1 MIEIKLMTEQAYKTL
16 QKNYVE
22 VTQMINDHPS
32 DSSWLKGYLGFEPY
46 ETKKY
51 CVEDFELKNDE
62 DYSKVALHNSI
73 VLYERLKGLPRYI
86 LCNIR
91 FWAWLTFEKAYKQA
105 INTIIPVKDSIVKAW
120 WLPNNSRRDL
130 MLQIIARNYFRTEI
144 TVDEKDSNKYYL
156 TEYVISHTETYRN
169 LAFRNIG
176 MLPNVCNAFLRACR
190 QATLETSI
198 ELSIEQIREIMKET
212 SKIGSVMLID
222 TMSSDEIYDLLYPK
236 VLDIL
241 KGSQTNL
248 LI

>member
-32 DSSWLKGYLGFEPY
+32 DSTWLKSYLGFEPY

-51 CVEDFELKNDE
+51 CIEDFELENDE
-62 DYSKVALHNSI
+62 DYSKVALQNSI
-73 VLYERLKGLPRYI
+73 TLYEKLKDLPRYI

-91 FWAWLTFEKAYKQA
+91 FWAWVTFEKAYKQA
-105 INTIIPVKDSIVKAW
+105 INTIVPVKDSIVKAW

-130 MLQIIARNYFRTEI
+130 MLQIIARNYFRAEI
-144 TVDEKDSNKYYL
+144 TVDEKDQNKYYL
-156 TEYVISHTETYRN
+156 TEYVVSHTETYRN

-176 MLPNVCNAFLRACR
+176 MLPNVSNAFLRVCR
-190 QATLETSI
+190 QVSIDTSI
-198 ELSIEQIREIMKET
+198 ELSVEQIREIMKET

-222 TMSSDEIYDLLYPK
+222 TMASDEIYNLLYPK
-236 VLDIL
+236 ALDIL

>member
-32 DSSWLKGYLGFEPY
+32 DSSWLKSYLGFEPY

-51 CVEDFELKNDE
+51 SIEDFELENNE
-62 DYSKVALHNSI
+62 DYTKVALHNSV
-73 VLYERLKGLPRYI
+73 VLYEKFKDLPRYI

-91 FWAWLTFEKAYKQA
+91 FWAWITFEKAYKQA

-130 MLQIIARNYFRTEI
+130 MLQIIARNYFRAEI
-144 TVDEKDSNKYYL
+144 TVDETDQNKYYL
-156 TEYVISHTETYRN
+156 TEYVVSHAETYRN

-176 MLPNVCNAFLRACR
+176 MLPNVSNAFLRVCR
-190 QATLETSI
+190 QVSKDTSV
-198 ELSIEQIREIMKET
+198 ELNNDQIREFMKET

-222 TMSSDEIYDLLYPK
+222 TMTSDEIYNLLYPR
-236 VLDIL
+236 VLNIL

>member
-32 DSSWLKGYLGFEPY
+32 DSSWLKSYLGFEPY

-51 CVEDFELKNDE
+51 SIEDFELENNE

-73 VLYERLKGLPRYI
+73 VLYEKLKDLPRYI

-91 FWAWLTFEKAYKQA
+91 FWAWVTFEKAYKQA
-105 INTIIPVKDSIVKAW
+105 INTIVPIKDSIVKAW

-144 TVDEKDSNKYYL
+144 TVDEKDQNKYYL
-156 TEYVISHTETYRN
+156 TEYVVSHAETYRN

-176 MLPNVCNAFLRACR
+176 MLPNVSNAFLRVCR
-190 QATLETSI
+190 QVSI
-198 ELSIEQIREIMKET
+198 DASVELNNDQIREFMKET

-222 TMSSDEIYDLLYPK
+222 IMTSDEIYNLLYPR
-236 VLDIL
+236 VFNIL

>member
-22 VTQMINDHPS
+22 VTKMINDHPS
-32 DSSWLKGYLGFEPY
+32 DSSWLKTYLGFEPY

-51 CVEDFELKNDE
+51 LIEDFELANDE
-62 DYSKVALHNSI
+62 DYSKVALQNSI
-73 VLYERLKGLPRYI
+73 TLYNKLKDLPRYI

-91 FWAWLTFEKAYKQA
+91 FWAWVTFEKAYKQA

-130 MLQIIARNYFRTEI
+130 MLQIVARNYFRAEV
-144 TVDEKDSNKYYL
+144 TVDEKSDNKFYL
-156 TEYVISHTETYRN
+156 TEYIVKYPETYRN
-169 LAFRNIG
+169 LAYRNIG
-176 MLPNVCNAFLRACR
+176 MLPNVSNAFIRCCR
-190 QATLETSI
+190 QAMIDTSI
-198 ELSIEQIREIMKET
+198 ELTADNIREIMKET

-222 TMSSDEIYDLLYPK
+222 TMESEEIYSLLYPK
-236 VLDIL
+236 IL
-241 KGSQTNL
+241 NIIKGSQTNL